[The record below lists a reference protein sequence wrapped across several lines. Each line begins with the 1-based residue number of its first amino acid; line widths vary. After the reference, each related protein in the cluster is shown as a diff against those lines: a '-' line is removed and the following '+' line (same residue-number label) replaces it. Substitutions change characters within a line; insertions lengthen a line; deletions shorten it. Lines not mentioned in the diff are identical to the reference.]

1 VPPLH
6 PIYPSE
12 TFTRINR
19 IQNSDEYSAFHL
31 NSLYHFVEEE
41 HFLVIQLD
49 EFPRSPD
56 FWTDEF
62 LENDFIGAPWG
73 NVPDHLC
80 VGNRGFS
87 LRSRKLLRALHGAP
101 VKVDSLLPGASVEDV
116 LIGKY
121 LRPYLETRV
130 IKFPPRELAARFTT
144 DAREHLEASG
154 FHGVEMLPVVIERG
168 ILGVQVPEIIERT
181 SREDFL
187 YHWIQNALSLGKNG
201 AARIRCEA
209 ILQNPSRHPRLAES
223 IRNHLRVR

>member
-6 PIYPSE
+6 PIPPSE

-19 IQNSDEYSAFHL
+19 IQNSDEYSACHL
-31 NSLYHFVEEE
+31 NSLYHFVVEE
-41 HFLVIQLD
+41 HFLVIHWDGFLR
-49 EFPRSPD
+49 RSD
-56 FWTDEF
+56 LWTAEF
-62 LENDFIGAPWG
+62 LENDYIGALWG

-80 VGNRGFS
+80 VGNWGFS
-87 LRSRKLLRALHGAP
+87 LWSRKLLRALHGAP
-101 VKVDSLLPGASVEDV
+101 VKVDSSIPGASVEDV

-121 LRPYLETRV
+121 LRPYLETQG

-144 DAREHLEASG
+144 DAPEHLEAFG
-154 FHGVEMLPVVIERG
+154 FHGVEMLPVVIEWG
-168 ILGVQVPEIIERT
+168 ILGEQVPEIIERT

-209 ILQNPSRHPRLAES
+209 ILQNPSRHPRLAEW